1 MPGPGTFSA
10 GDILTAA
17 DLNAIGAWTTY
28 TPAVVQS
35 TAVTSTVNYASYM
48 LINKLA
54 VVNVDLT
61 CTTSGTGSNLITVSL
76 PVTASTSNARIVG
89 SGIVFDASGTDVIL
103 TSVVQNTTTTVRFA
117 TDATTS
123 STSGLG
129 ANPALTLA
137 NSDVISFSIVYET
150 A

>member
-1 MPGPGTFSA
+1 
-10 GDILTAA
+10 
-17 DLNAIGAWTTY
+17 
-28 TPAVVQS
+28 
-35 TAVTSTVNYASYM
+35 VTSTVNYASYM

-137 NSDVISFSIVYET
+137 NTDVISFSIVYET